1 MRKVVLGVT
10 AGLVVVAGLMAW
22 TRSIGVP
29 VDRYRLSGAIPAVG
43 DHPEEGGF
51 TAVRRV
57 EDPAAALERLIAEI
71 EATPRTGKLAGGAEA
86 GEASFVTR
94 SLVWGFPDV
103 TNVRAGGDRIE
114 IRGHLVVGRGDLGV
128 NRRRIEG
135 WLDRAGLN
143 APA

>member
-1 MRKVVLGVT
+1 MGKVFWGLA
-10 AGLVVVAGLMAW
+10 AGLVVVAGLMVW
-22 TRSIGVP
+22 TRNIGVP
-29 VDRYRLSGAIPAVG
+29 EDRYRLSGPIPALG

-51 TAVRRV
+51 TAVRKV
-57 EDPAAALERLIAEI
+57 ADAAAPLRRLIAEI
-71 EATPRTGKLAGGAEA
+71 EATPRTGKLAGSAEA

-103 TNVRAGGDRIE
+103 TNVRAGADRVE
-114 IRGHLVVGRGDLGV
+114 IRGHLVIGKGDLGV

-135 WLDRAGLN
+135 WLDRAGLD